1 MCKTATRHFSS
12 LGIDTLPMVFLI
24 KTYGIYYKL
33 FVVRRK
39 LCTRPGTHLI
49 KCVAWRPA
57 VGDFSFF
64 SLTAAAEP
72 ILPNYIDG
80 SPHAG
85 G

>member
-24 KTYGIYYKL
+24 KTYGSYYK
-33 FVVRRK
+33 VS
-39 LCTRPGTHLI
+39 LCGANCAQGPGTHLI